1 MTEPRPSVGDEELI
15 RVEDL
20 EVHFPVRSPIL
31 RRVTAHARAVDGV
44 DLVVHEG
51 QTVGLVGESGSGK
64 TTTGRA
70 IMRMNPPTGG
80 RILFRGR
87 DIMHFD
93 RNQMRD
99 YRRRVQF
106 VFQDPFSSLNP
117 RLTVGELIAEPMN
130 VQGIGTKGSRRHRVV
145 EVLEEVGL
153 RSMHA
158 KRYPHEFSGGQRQ
171 RIGIARSLT
180 LSPELLILDEPVS
193 ALDVTIQAQV
203 IELLERIQR
212 DLGIAYLF
220 VAHDLAVV
228 RGISS
233 WVAVMNAGRIVEQG
247 PTDAVFDKPQHEYT
261 RMLLDS
267 VPIPDPDLARQKAA
281 ERDAAP
287 AARAG

>member
-1 MTEPRPSVGDEELI
+1 MSGPSRPDRGDELI
-15 RVEDL
+15 SIEGL
-20 EVHFPVRSPIL
+20 EVHFPIRSPIL
-31 RRVTAHARAVDGV
+31 RLVRGHARAVDGV
-44 DLVVHEG
+44 DLRIGEG
-51 QTVGLVGESGSGK
+51 ETVGLVGESGSGK

-87 DIMHFD
+87 DIMSFGRHELAE
-93 RNQMRD
+93 

-117 RLTVGELIAEPMN
+117 RMTVSELVCEPMV
-130 VQGIGTKGSRRHRVV
+130 VQGIGTPKSRRDRSF

-153 RSMHA
+153 LPGHA
-158 KRYPHEFSGGQRQ
+158 KRYAHEFSGGQRQ

-228 RGISS
+228 RNISS
-233 WVAVMNAGRIVEQG
+233 RVAVMYQGKIVEQG
-247 PTDAVFDKPQHEYT
+247 STEQIFGAPQHGYT
-261 RMLLDS
+261 RALLDS
-267 VPIPDPDLARQKAA
+267 VPIPDPDLARAKAA
-281 ERDAAP
+281 ERDAALD
-287 AARAG
+287 AAGR

>member
-1 MTEPRPSVGDEELI
+1 MMTSPSSGAEELI
-15 RVEDL
+15 RTESL
-20 EVHFPVRSPIL
+20 EVHFPVRSPVL
-31 RRVTAHARAVDGV
+31 RRVSGYTRAVDGV
-44 DLVVHEG
+44 DLVVHSG

-70 IMRMNPPTGG
+70 IMGMNPPTRG
-80 RILFRGR
+80 RILFRGE
-87 DIMHFD
+87 DIAGFN
-93 RNQMRD
+93 REQVRD

-106 VFQDPFSSLNP
+106 VFQDPFASLNP

-130 VQGIGTKGSRRHRVV
+130 VQGIGTKATRRERVF

-153 RSMHA
+153 RSIHA

-180 LSPELLILDEPVS
+180 LRPELLILDEPVS

-203 IELLERIQR
+203 ISLLERIQR
-212 DLGIAYLF
+212 DHGIAYVF

-247 PTDAVFDKPQHEYT
+247 TPDDVFERPQHEYT

-267 VPIPDPDLARQKAA
+267 VPIPDPDLAREKAA
-281 ERDAAP
+281 KRDAQL
-287 AARAG
+287 AATGG